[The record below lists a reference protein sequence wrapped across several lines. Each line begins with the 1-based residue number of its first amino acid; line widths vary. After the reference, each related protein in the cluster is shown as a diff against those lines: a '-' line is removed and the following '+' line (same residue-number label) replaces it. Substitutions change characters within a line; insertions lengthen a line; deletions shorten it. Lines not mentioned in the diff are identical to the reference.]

1 MHHVNESSE
10 IITSNAN
17 LYKNLNQMNQK
28 FATTGSENIQ
38 QKENYLKTA

>member
-28 FATTGSENIQ
+28 FSAAGSENGQ
-38 QKENYLKTA
+38 QKEDFS